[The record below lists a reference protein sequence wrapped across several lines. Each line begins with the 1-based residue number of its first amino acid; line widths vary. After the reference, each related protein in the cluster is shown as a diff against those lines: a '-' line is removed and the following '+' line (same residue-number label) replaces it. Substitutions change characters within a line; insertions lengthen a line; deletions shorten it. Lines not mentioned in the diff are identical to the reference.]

1 LTLTLRNLFAR
12 IICFAELT
20 SNYHTGNQFSAI
32 FIQVKNLSSSP
43 SDAEVAILT
52 NELKKFAIEALQGSS
67 GGGSSGASSVPFA
80 TMVMLVGSGEKDEE
94 ELVRSSSKRWSVHS
108 DDEGNIHVVLRG
120 LTPCQRFIS
129 KELQKCL
136 RSCDWSMTSEV
147 QDHFKYQVGLTEEDA
162 SLAAAG
168 MKSTCF

>member
-1 LTLTLRNLFAR
+1 M
-12 IICFAELT
+12 
-20 SNYHTGNQFSAI
+20 
-32 FIQVKNLSSSP
+32 
-43 SDAEVAILT
+43 AILT
-52 NELKKFAIEALQGSS
+52 NELKKFAKEALQGGNSGASVSS

-94 ELVRSSSKRWSVHS
+94 ELVRRSSKRWSVHS

>member
-1 LTLTLRNLFAR
+1 M
-12 IICFAELT
+12 T
-20 SNYHTGNQFSAI
+20 SNYPTGNQFSAI

-52 NELKKFAIEALQGSS
+52 NELKKFAKEALQRGNSGASVSS
-67 GGGSSGASSVPFA
+67 RGGSSGASSVPFA

-136 RSCDWSMTSEV
+136 RSCDWNTTSEV

-168 MKSTCF
+168 MQSTCF